1 MLTVDPDVC
10 LWEMRAIAAAC
21 LRPRADTDQEG
32 QADRAM
38 VLSELVASI
47 DDWLCRGGYLPS
59 PWRRGRR
66 PGGTRQGS
74 PLPVRPALAVVPD
87 EAAEGRP

>member
-1 MLTVDPDVC
+1 MLTVDPDVS

-21 LRPRADTDQEG
+21 LRPGADADQEG
-32 QADRAM
+32 QADRAV
-38 VLSELVASI
+38 VLSELVAGM

-66 PGGTRQGS
+66 PGGSRQGG
-74 PLPVRPALAVVPD
+74 PPPPRPALALVPD
-87 EAAEGRP
+87 ERTQP